1 MAPQPA
7 RSRIPTRLLTV
18 GALLAVTGTGLGAAT
33 DRPGTAS
40 RPDAVTV
47 ARSGQA
53 AIPPARVT
61 VAAAPG
67 EATAI
72 PGFRIQSSSRV
83 TDGGAVISQPGYA
96 TPGWFPVPAR
106 STVLAG
112 LLANGRYADPFFST
126 NMRAIPTSEFT
137 VPWWYRADVTLGP
150 ETGLR
155 TYLNLSGVLSRA
167 EIWVNGTQV
176 ATSSQVVGMYTNHER
191 DLTSLVHPGG
201 NSIAIRVTPNDPN
214 RDLTMGWI
222 DWVQR
227 PPDNNMGIVRDVLI
241 RRSGAV
247 ALRNARV
254 ATSLNT
260 PALDRAELTV
270 KADVRNDSAGSVTTT
285 ITGTVAGNTLAAQT
299 VTLAPG
305 QTRTLTFPVV
315 TVTNPRVWW
324 PAGMGEQALH
334 DLDLTASVGGG
345 MSDAVHRRFGIRD
358 IKAPLDGSN
367 HRRYSVNGRPLLV
380 KGAGWSPDLF
390 LRWNPT
396 YVEDKLRYVL
406 DLGLNAVRLE
416 GRIEPDD
423 FFDLTDRLG
432 VLVMPGWECCNKWER
447 HSSWNSTDMTV
458 AGASMRAEAI
468 RLRDRP
474 SVISFLIASDIP
486 PTAAIERTYVDALNA
501 AEWPLPIVSVASDN
515 SAPITGRSGLK
526 MPGPYDW
533 VPPNYWYNKREG
545 GAFGFNSETSAG
557 PDIPTLD
564 TLRRMM
570 TASELNTLWQN
581 FGAAQYHRS
590 PSGTFDDLQI
600 YGNAL
605 AGRYGTVTS
614 LEDYVRK
621 AQLAQYENVR
631 AQFEAYARN
640 FSDSSNPA
648 NGQIYWLLNSGWT
661 SLHWQL
667 FDYYLDQGGSY
678 WGAKKAN
685 EPLHV
690 QYSYD
695 SRSVVVVNSRPAAA
709 SNLAVRVNLY
719 NPDGS
724 ERFAQTVANLNVGG
738 GGAKTTALTIPATVS
753 GLATTYLAKLV
764 LMDSTGREISRNV
777 YWLSTRAD
785 VIDYANNQWYYAPTT
800 QYADLRGLSSMA
812 QAPVSATA
820 TTSASGAES
829 TTTVTLRNSGT
840 GRTPAFY
847 VDARVIG
854 AGGRAALPIRWS
866 DNAVSLWPGES
877 VTLTGTYRT
886 ADLGG
891 ASPSVRIS
899 GWNVA
904 TQTIPG
910 GGPPDTEPPTVPGN
924 LHAPSVTSSSVTL
937 AWDASSDNV
946 GVAGY
951 DVYRN
956 GSALAT
962 TGTTTVVDNAVAP
975 ATAYTYSV
983 RARDAAGNTSGF
995 VNLPVTTPPPPA
1007 IVRYEAENATIV
1019 LGAAESEHAGFSG
1032 TGYVNYQNVADSYV
1046 QWTVNA
1052 ATAGPVTLTFRH
1064 ANGTTVAR
1072 PMDIAVN
1079 GRVAADE
1086 LMFPPTGAWP
1096 SWSTVSVTVN
1106 LDAGANT
1113 IRATATTANGG
1124 PNVDYLET
1132 S

>member
-1 MAPQPA
+1 MAFHHA
-7 RSRIPTRLLTV
+7 RFRIWTRLLAV
-18 GALLAVTGTGLGAAT
+18 GTLLAVTGAGVTAATTRPESAAAARLGAAT
-33 DRPGTAS
+33 
-40 RPDAVTV
+40 
-47 ARSGQA
+47 
-53 AIPPARVT
+53 AIPPAHVA

-67 EATAI
+67 EASAI
-72 PGFRIQSSSRV
+72 PGFRIQSSARV
-83 TDGGAVISQPGYA
+83 TDGGGTISQPGYA
-96 TPGWFPVPAR
+96 TPGWFPAPAR

-126 NMRAIPTSEFT
+126 NMRDIPASEFT

-176 ATSSQVVGMYTNHER
+176 ATSGQVAGMYTNHER
-191 DLTSLVHPGG
+191 DLTALVRPGV
-201 NSIAIRVTPNDPN
+201 NSVAIRITPNDPN

-247 ALRNARV
+247 ALRNAHVTTR
-254 ATSLNT
+254 LNT

-270 KADVRNDSAGSVTTT
+270 KADVRNDSAGTVTTT
-285 ITGTVAGNTLAAQT
+285 VGGTVAGSALAAQT
-299 VTLAPG
+299 VTLTAG
-305 QTRTLTFPVV
+305 QNRTLTFPTV
-315 TVTNPRVWW
+315 TLTNPRVWW

-334 DLDLTASVGGG
+334 DLDLTATVAGAA
-345 MSDAVHRRFGIRD
+345 SDLAHQRFGIRD
-358 IKAPLDGSN
+358 VKAPLDASN
-367 HRRYSVNGRPLLV
+367 HRRYSINGRPLLIR
-380 KGAGWSPDLF
+380 GAGWSPDLF
-390 LRWNPT
+390 LRWNPR

-406 DLGLNAVRLE
+406 DLGLNTVRLE

-432 VLVMPGWECCNKWER
+432 ILVLPGWECCNKWER
-447 HSSWNSTDMTV
+447 HSSWSSADMTV

-474 SVISFLIASDIP
+474 SVISFLIASDIA
-486 PTAAIERTYVDALNA
+486 PTAAIERTYVDALTA
-501 AEWPLPIVSVASDN
+501 AEWSLPIVSVASDN

-570 TASELNTLWQN
+570 TTGELNTLWQN

-590 PSGTFDDLQI
+590 PSGTFDDLLI

-631 AQFEAYARN
+631 AQFEAYGRN
-640 FSDSSNPA
+640 FTDSSNPS

-667 FDYYLDQGGSY
+667 FDYHLDQGGSY

-695 SRSVVVVNSRPAAA
+695 NRSVVVVNSRPGAA
-709 SNLAVRVNLY
+709 SGLTVRVNLY
-719 NPDGS
+719 NPDGT
-724 ERFAQTVANLNVGG
+724 ERFAQTVTGLNVNG
-738 GGAKTTALTIPATVS
+738 GGARTTALTVPSPIS

-764 LMDSTGREISRNV
+764 LSDSAGREVSRNV

-785 VIDYANNQWYYAPTT
+785 VIDWANNDWYYVPTT
-800 QYADLRGLSSMA
+800 QYADLRGLSSLA
-812 QAPVSATA
+812 QAPLSATA
-820 TTSASGAES
+820 TTSSAGAES
-829 TTTVTLRNSGT
+829 TTTVTLRNTGT

-847 VDARVIG
+847 VDARVVG
-854 AGGRAALPIRWS
+854 TAGRPVLPIRWT

-891 ASPSVRIS
+891 ADPSVRIS

-910 GGPPDTEPPTVPGN
+910 GSGPPDTEPPTVPGN
-924 LHAPSVTSSSVTL
+924 LRAPSVTSASVTL
-937 AWDASSDNV
+937 AWDASTDNV
-946 GVAGY
+946 AVAGY
-951 DVYRN
+951 DVFRDGN
-956 GSALAT
+956 ALSST
-962 TGTTTVVDNAVAP
+962 GGTTVLDTTVAP
-975 ATAYTYSV
+975 GTAYTYTV
-983 RARDAAGNTSGF
+983 RARDAAGNASGF
-995 VNLPVTTPPPPA
+995 ASVSVTTPQPPA
-1007 IVRYEAENATIV
+1007 VVRYEAENAT
-1019 LGAAESEHAGFSG
+1019 LFQAAVSTQHPGYSG
-1032 TGYVNYQNVADSYV
+1032 TGFVDYVNATGGYI
-1046 QWTVNA
+1046 QWTVNRA
-1052 ATAGPVTLTFRH
+1052 AAGPVTLTFRH
-1064 ANGTTVAR
+1064 ANGTTAAR

-1079 GRVAADE
+1079 GVVAADE
-1086 LMFPPTGAWP
+1086 LMFPPTGGWP
-1096 SWSTVSVTVN
+1096 SWGTVTVTVN
-1106 LDAGANT
+1106 LAAGPNT
-1113 IRATATTANGG
+1113 IRATGTTATGG
-1124 PNVDYLET
+1124 PNVDYVET